1 MNICSVIVHANPE
14 KAIQVQSTIEQVKGA
29 EVHGGIDEGKL
40 IVTVEQED
48 DSVMA
53 DAITGFAN
61 IEGVLSTS
69 MIYHHYEE
77 LEAETGAVE

>member
-1 MNICSVIVHANPE
+1 MNICSVVVHANPQD
-14 KAIQVQSTIEQVKGA
+14 AAGVRMMIEQLEGA
-29 EVHGGIDEGKL
+29 EVHGGVDEGKL

-53 DAITGFAN
+53 DTITGFSG
-61 IEGVLSTS
+61 IDGVLSTS

-77 LEAETGAVE
+77 LQA